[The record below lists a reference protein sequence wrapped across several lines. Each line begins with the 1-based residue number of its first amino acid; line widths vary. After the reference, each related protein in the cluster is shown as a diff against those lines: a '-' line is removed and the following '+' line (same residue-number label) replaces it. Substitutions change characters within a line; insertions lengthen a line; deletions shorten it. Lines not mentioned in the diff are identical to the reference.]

1 MLGLLLV
8 DPFACTAGAYTE
20 VPATGTPQA
29 TIRTDCELI
38 LLQILPGH
46 SRLLLLLL
54 DIILITVIL
63 SQLVLGAWHEH
74 RHDSRSFTCIVLSPL
89 WCL

>member
-29 TIRTDCELI
+29 TIRTDCEL
-38 LLQILPGH
+38 LHLA
-46 SRLLLLLL
+46 
-54 DIILITVIL
+54 T
-63 SQLVLGAWHEH
+63 
-74 RHDSRSFTCIVLSPL
+74 T
-89 WCL
+89 